1 VVFSQLAEPNNI
13 MTRRR
18 AAKIIA
24 TLGPASST
32 PEEIRALHVAGAD
45 LFRLNFSHGERAE
58 HRARYEAV
66 RRLER
71 ELGRPIGILVD
82 LQGPKIRVGKFRGGK
97 VALEAGKPL
106 RLDLDAK
113 EGDAKRASLPH
124 PEVFSAL
131 APGQIVLLD
140 DGRLRL
146 KVERVGGD
154 FAETTVLT
162 GGTLGERKGVN
173 LPGAILPL
181 SALTEKDRRDLDFA
195 LTLGADWIALSFVQ
209 RPDDV
214 AELKKLVGNRA
225 AIMAKIEKPQA
236 LDRLQEILEL
246 SDAVM
251 VARGDLGVEL
261 PPEDVPSLQ
270 KQIVRGGRKA
280 GKPVVVATQMLD
292 SMVRE
297 PAPTRAEASDVANAV
312 YDGADAVMLSAETA
326 AGAFPVASVEMMDR
340 IIRRV
345 EQDPSYRLLM
355 DANRPPPQATASDAI
370 TLAARE
376 VAETVAAA
384 CVVTYT
390 SSGSTAQRAS
400 RERPPVP
407 ILCLTGR
414 TQTARRMTLSWGV
427 HCFFS
432 HDVSTID
439 EMVAYAQESAKA
451 TGIAKSG
458 ERIVITAGMPFGTPG
473 ATNMLRVAWVD

>member
-1 VVFSQLAEPNNI
+1 
-13 MTRRR
+13 MTPRR

-24 TLGPASST
+24 TLGPASSG
-32 PEEIRALHVAGAD
+32 PDGIRALHAAGAD
-45 LFRLNFSHGERAE
+45 LFRLNFSHGERAD
-58 HRARYEAV
+58 HRARYDAV
-66 RRLER
+66 RKLER

-82 LQGPKIRVGKFRGGK
+82 LQGPKIRVGKFAGGK
-97 VALEAGKPL
+97 VALGEGKPL
-106 RLDLDAK
+106 RLDLDTTP
-113 EGDAKRASLPH
+113 GDGRRAPLPH
-124 PEVFSAL
+124 PEVFA
-131 APGQIVLLD
+131 AMTPGQLVLLD

-146 KVERVGGD
+146 KVEKVGED
-154 FAETTVLT
+154 FADTVVVT
-162 GGTLGERKGVN
+162 GGVLSERKGVN

-181 SALTEKDRRDLDFA
+181 SALTEKDLRDLDFA
-195 LTLGADWIALSFVQ
+195 LSLGADWIALSFVQ

-214 AELKKLVGNRA
+214 AELRKLVGNRA
-225 AIMAKIEKPQA
+225 AIMSKIEKPQA
-236 LDRLQEILEL
+236 LDRLDQIIDL

-270 KQIVRGGRKA
+270 KQIVRAGRKA
-280 GKPVVVATQMLD
+280 GKPVVVATQMLE
-292 SMVRE
+292 SMVRD

-326 AGAFPVASVEMMDR
+326 SGAYPVESVAMMAR

-345 EQDPSYRLLM
+345 EQDATYRVIM
-355 DANRPPPQATASDAI
+355 DANHPPPQATASDAI

-376 VAETVAAA
+376 VATTIKAA
-384 CVVTYT
+384 CIVTYT

-414 TQTARRMTLSWGV
+414 TQTARRMTLAWGV

-439 EMVAYAQESAKA
+439 EMVAYAQESAK
-451 TGIAKSG
+451 TNGIAKGG

-473 ATNMLRVAWVD
+473 ATNMLRVAWVE

>member
-1 VVFSQLAEPNNI
+1 MIQ
-13 MTRRR
+13 RR

-32 PEEIRALHVAGAD
+32 PDRIRALNAAGAD

-58 HRARYEAV
+58 HRERFDSV
-66 RRLER
+66 RKLER

-82 LQGPKIRVGKFRGGK
+82 LQGPKIRVGKFAGGK
-97 VALEAGKPL
+97 VALGEGKPL
-106 RLDLDAK
+106 RLDLDTTP
-113 EGDAKRASLPH
+113 GDARRAPLPH
-124 PEVFSAL
+124 PEVFA
-131 APGQIVLLD
+131 AMKPGQLVLLD

-146 KVERVGGD
+146 KVEKVGAD
-154 FAETTVLT
+154 FAETIVVT
-162 GGTLGERKGVN
+162 GGTLSERKGVN

-181 SALTEKDRRDLDFA
+181 SALTEKDLRDLDFA
-195 LTLGADWIALSFVQ
+195 LSLGADWVALSFVQ

-214 AELKKLVGNRA
+214 AELRKLVGNRA
-225 AIMAKIEKPQA
+225 AIMSKIEKPQA
-236 LDRLQEILEL
+236 LDRLPEIVDL

-261 PPEDVPSLQ
+261 PPEDVPILQ
-270 KQIVRGGRKA
+270 KQIVRAGRKA
-280 GKPVVVATQMLD
+280 GKPVVVATQMLE
-292 SMVRE
+292 SMVRD

-326 AGAFPVASVEMMDR
+326 SGNYPVESVEMMAR

-345 EQDPSYRLLM
+345 EQDPTYRVFM
-355 DANRPPPQATASDAI
+355 DANHPPPQATASDAI

-376 VAETVAAA
+376 VAVTVAAA
-384 CVVTYT
+384 CIVTYT

-414 TQTARRMTLSWGV
+414 TQTARRMTLAWGV

-432 HDVSTID
+432 HDVSDID
-439 EMVAYAQESAKA
+439 EMVRYAQESAKA
-451 TGIAKSG
+451 NGIAKVG

>member
-1 VVFSQLAEPNNI
+1 
-13 MTRRR
+13 MTIRR

-32 PEEIRALHVAGAD
+32 PDQIRALHAAGAD
-45 LFRLNFSHGERAE
+45 LFRLNFSHGERAD
-58 HRARYEAV
+58 HRARYDAV
-66 RRLER
+66 RKLER

-82 LQGPKIRVGKFRGGK
+82 LQGPKIRVGKFNGGK
-97 VALEAGKPL
+97 VSLGEGKPL
-106 RLDLDAK
+106 RLDLDPTP
-113 EGDAKRASLPH
+113 GDARRAPLPH
-124 PEVFSAL
+124 PEVFA
-131 APGQIVLLD
+131 AMVPGQMVLLD

-146 KVERVGGD
+146 KVEKIGSD
-154 FAETTVLT
+154 YAETVVVT
-162 GGTLGERKGVN
+162 GGVLSERKGVN

-181 SALTEKDRRDLDFA
+181 SALTEKDLRDLDFA
-195 LTLGADWIALSFVQ
+195 LSIGADWIALSFVQ

-214 AELKKLVGNRA
+214 AELRKLVGNRA
-225 AIMAKIEKPQA
+225 AIMSKIEKPQA
-236 LDRLQEILEL
+236 LDKLDQIVDL

-270 KQIVRGGRKA
+270 KQIVRAGRKA

-292 SMVRE
+292 SMVRD

-326 AGAFPVASVEMMDR
+326 SGAFPVEAVAMMAR

-345 EQDPSYRLLM
+345 EHDPNYRVLM
-355 DANRPPPQATASDAI
+355 DANHPPPQATAADAI

-376 VAETVAAA
+376 VATTIAAA
-384 CVVTYT
+384 CIVTYT

-414 TQTARRMTLSWGV
+414 TQTARRMTLAWGV

-439 EMVAYAQESAKA
+439 EMVAYAQESVKA
-451 TGIAKSG
+451 NGIATSG

-473 ATNMLRVAWVD
+473 ATNMLRVAWVE

>member
-1 VVFSQLAEPNNI
+1 MIQ
-13 MTRRR
+13 RR

-32 PEEIRALHVAGAD
+32 PDKIRALHAAGTD
-45 LFRLNFSHGERAE
+45 LFRLNFSHGERAD
-58 HRARYEAV
+58 HRARYDAV
-66 RRLER
+66 RKLER
-71 ELGRPIGILVD
+71 EMGRPIGILVD
-82 LQGPKIRVGKFRGGK
+82 LQGPKIRVGKFNGGK
-97 VALEAGKPL
+97 TALGEGKAL
-106 RLDLDAK
+106 RLDLDTTP
-113 EGDAKRASLPH
+113 GDGRRAPLPH
-124 PEVFSAL
+124 PEVFA
-131 APGQIVLLD
+131 AMTPGQLVLLD

-146 KVERVGGD
+146 KVETVGSD
-154 FAETTVLT
+154 FAETTVIT
-162 GGTLGERKGVN
+162 GGILSERKGVN

-181 SALTEKDRRDLDFA
+181 SALTEKDLRDLDFA
-195 LTLGADWIALSFVQ
+195 LSLGADWIALSFVQ

-214 AELKKLVGNRA
+214 AELRKLVGNRA
-225 AIMAKIEKPQA
+225 AIMSKIEKPQA
-236 LDRLQEILEL
+236 LDRLNEIVDL
-246 SDAVM
+246 SDGVM

-270 KQIVRGGRKA
+270 KQIVRACRKS
-280 GKPVVVATQMLD
+280 GKPVVVATQMLE
-292 SMVRE
+292 SMVRD

-326 AGAFPVASVEMMDR
+326 SGAYPVESVEMMAR
-340 IIRRV
+340 IVRRV
-345 EQDPSYRLLM
+345 EQDPAYRVLI
-355 DANRPPPQATASDAI
+355 DANHPPPQATASDAI

-376 VAETVAAA
+376 VASTIKAA
-384 CVVTYT
+384 CIVTYT

-414 TQTARRMTLSWGV
+414 TQTARRMTLAWGV

-451 TGIAKSG
+451 NGIAKSG

>member
-1 VVFSQLAEPNNI
+1 
-13 MTRRR
+13 MTTRR

-24 TLGPASST
+24 TLGPASSG
-32 PEEIRALHVAGAD
+32 PDKIRALNAAGAD

-58 HRARYEAV
+58 HRQRYDAV
-66 RRLER
+66 RKLER
-71 ELGRPIGILVD
+71 EIGRPIGILVD
-82 LQGPKIRVGKFRGGK
+82 LQGPKIRVGKFKDGK
-97 VALEAGKPL
+97 VALGEGKPL
-106 RLDLDAK
+106 RLDLDPAP
-113 EGDAKRASLPH
+113 GDGRRAPLPH
-124 PEVFSAL
+124 PEVFA
-131 APGQIVLLD
+131 AMTPGQLVLLD

-146 KVERVGGD
+146 KVEKVGGD
-154 FAETTVLT
+154 YADTVVVT

-181 SALTEKDRRDLDFA
+181 SALTEKDLRDLDFA
-195 LTLGADWIALSFVQ
+195 LSIGADWIALSFVQ

-214 AELKKLVGNRA
+214 AELRKLVGNRA
-225 AIMAKIEKPQA
+225 AIMSKIEKPQA
-236 LDRLQEILEL
+236 LDKLDQIVDL

-261 PPEDVPSLQ
+261 PSEDVPSLQ
-270 KQIVRGGRKA
+270 KQIVRAGRKA

-292 SMVRE
+292 SMVRD

-326 AGAFPVASVEMMDR
+326 SGAYPIESVAMMAR

-345 EQDPSYRLLM
+345 ERDPTYRVIM
-355 DANRPPPQATASDAI
+355 DANHPPPQATASDAI

-376 VAETVAAA
+376 VASTIAAA
-384 CVVTYT
+384 CIVCYT

-414 TQTARRMTLSWGV
+414 TQTARRMTLAWGV

-451 TGIAKSG
+451 NGIAKGG

-473 ATNMLRVAWVD
+473 ATNMLRVAWVE

>member
-1 VVFSQLAEPNNI
+1 MIQ
-13 MTRRR
+13 RR

-32 PEEIRALHVAGAD
+32 PDRIRALHAAGAD

-58 HRARYEAV
+58 HRARYDAV
-66 RRLER
+66 RKLER
-71 ELGRPIGILVD
+71 EIGRPIGILVD
-82 LQGPKIRVGKFRGGK
+82 LQGPKIRVGKFAGGK
-97 VALEAGKPL
+97 VALGEGKSL
-106 RLDLDAK
+106 RLDLDAAP
-113 EGDAKRASLPH
+113 GDGRRAPLPH
-124 PEVFSAL
+124 PEVFAAM
-131 APGQIVLLD
+131 APGQLVLLD

-146 KVERVGGD
+146 KVEKVGAD
-154 FAETTVLT
+154 FAETVVVT

-181 SALTEKDRRDLDFA
+181 SALTEKDLRDLDFA
-195 LTLGADWIALSFVQ
+195 LSIGADWIALSFVQ

-214 AELKKLVGNRA
+214 AELRKLVGNRA
-225 AIMAKIEKPQA
+225 AIMSKIEKPQA
-236 LDRLQEILEL
+236 LDRLSEIIDL

-261 PPEDVPSLQ
+261 PAEDVPSLQ
-270 KQIVRGGRKA
+270 KQIVRAGRKA

-292 SMVRE
+292 SMVRD

-326 AGAFPVASVEMMDR
+326 SGSYPVEAVEMMAR
-340 IIRRV
+340 IVRRV
-345 EQDPSYRLLM
+345 ERDPAYRVVM
-355 DANRPPPQATASDAI
+355 DAAHPPPQATASDAI

-376 VAETVAAA
+376 VAVTIAAA
-384 CVVTYT
+384 CIVTYT

-414 TQTARRMTLSWGV
+414 TQTARRMTLAWGV

-451 TGIAKSG
+451 NGIAKSG

>member
-1 VVFSQLAEPNNI
+1 
-13 MTRRR
+13 MTLRR

-24 TLGPASST
+24 TLGPASSS
-32 PEEIRALHVAGAD
+32 PDNIRALHTAGAD

-71 ELGRPIGILVD
+71 EIGRPIGILVD
-82 LQGPKIRVGKFRGGK
+82 LQGPKIRVGKFAGGK
-97 VALEAGKPL
+97 VTLGEGKRL
-106 RLDLDAK
+106 RLDLDAAP
-113 EGDAKRASLPH
+113 GDAARAPLPH
-124 PEVFSAL
+124 PEVFQAMS
-131 APGQIVLLD
+131 PGQIVLLD

-146 KVERVGGD
+146 KVEKVGAD
-154 FAETTVLT
+154 FAETVVVT
-162 GGTLGERKGVN
+162 GGVLSERKGVN

-181 SALTEKDRRDLDFA
+181 SALTEKDLRDLDFA
-195 LTLGADWIALSFVQ
+195 LSLGADWIALSFVQ

-214 AELKKLVGNRA
+214 AELRKLVGNRA
-225 AIMAKIEKPQA
+225 AIMSKIEKPQA
-236 LDRLQEILEL
+236 LTRLDQIVDL

-270 KQIVRGGRKA
+270 KQIVRAGRKA

-292 SMVRE
+292 SMVRD

-326 AGAFPVASVEMMDR
+326 SGAYPTESVAMMAR

-345 EQDPSYRLLM
+345 EQDPTYRVIM
-355 DANRPPPQATASDAI
+355 DANHPPPQATAADAI

-376 VAETVAAA
+376 VATTIAAA
-384 CVVTYT
+384 CIVTYT

-414 TQTARRMTLSWGV
+414 TQTARRMTLAWGV

-451 TGIAKSG
+451 NGIAKGG

-473 ATNMLRVAWVD
+473 ATNMLRVAWVE